1 MPVRLVQIK
10 TKVIIK
16 MNILLRIKL
25 FLVDIKLKRLN
36 KKYNKL
42 LDKYKKEYLG
52 I

>member
-1 MPVRLVQIK
+1 MPARQVQIK
-10 TKVIIK
+10 MKGIIK

-36 KKYNKL
+36 IKYNKL
-42 LDKYKKEYLG
+42 LNKYKKEYLG